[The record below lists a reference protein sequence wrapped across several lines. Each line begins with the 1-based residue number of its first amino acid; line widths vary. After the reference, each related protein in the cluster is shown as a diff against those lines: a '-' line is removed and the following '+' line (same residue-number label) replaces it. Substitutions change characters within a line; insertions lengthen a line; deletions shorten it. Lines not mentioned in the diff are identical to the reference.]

1 MKDKKQ
7 ARRRKGD
14 RNETPEV
21 REPLGRRFGG
31 WLRRSW
37 PAILILLVTTGVFL
51 YLFFTA
57 NRGRIFKNAVDREE
71 GERTANG
78 ETVVTTVEKA
88 KVLNISKDTVNPD
101 PMNPDGKEKGTQRA
115 LIEMTSG
122 SHKGQRFELDV
133 MPGWYTDDKLEEGSA
148 ITVAM
153 SENLQT
159 GEISFDSETYSHDRS
174 TGVYIV
180 LGLFLLVVLLVGGK
194 TGLKSLVGLAFTVVA
209 LIWIFCPL
217 WMKGAEPV
225 PLAFGLCVLVS
236 VMSFTILGGV
246 SKKVICAVLGTV
258 AGMGL
263 AALFSFLA
271 QRICRIDSYALYD
284 AGRDFVD
291 LANLQQRGYELH
303 LQGLLS
309 AGIIISSLGAVMDV
323 AMSLS
328 SSIRELKTVNPSL
341 GFSGLWRSGM
351 RIGRDMVGTMTNT
364 LILAFVG
371 SSLVLVIR
379 LWSQGPSYTRLISSR
394 YLSVELISALSSSIG
409 VILAV
414 PLTALIGA
422 LLFGRGGKPRKGT

>member
-1 MKDKKQ
+1 MNARKQPKPRQ
-7 ARRRKGD
+7 ARAAA
-14 RNETPEV
+14 
-21 REPLGRRFGG
+21 EPKLPLTRRFTA

-37 PAILILLVTTGVFL
+37 PAILILVLTTGVFL

-57 NRGRIFKNAVDREE
+57 NQGRIFRNESSREE
-71 GERTANG
+71 GRRTVNG
-78 ETVVTTVEKA
+78 ETVQVTVERA
-88 KVLNISKDTVNPD
+88 KVINLSKDTVNPD

-115 LIEMTSG
+115 LIELRSG
-122 SHKGQRFELDV
+122 PHAGERFELDV
-133 MPGWYTDDKLEEGSA
+133 MPGWYTDDKLEIGSL
-148 ITVAM
+148 ITIPVA
-153 SENLQT
+153 ENLDT
-159 GEISFDSETYSHDRS
+159 GEIQFDSETYSHDRS
-174 TGVYIV
+174 TGVYVV
-180 LGLFLLVVLLVGGK
+180 LGLFLLVVLLVGGR
-194 TGLKSLVGLAFTVVA
+194 TGLKSLLGLVFTVVA

-246 SKKVICAVLGTV
+246 SRKTVCAVLGTV

-271 QRICRIDSYALYD
+271 QRICKIDSYALYD

-291 LANLQQRGYELH
+291 LANLQQRGYDLH

-309 AGIIISSLGAVMDV
+309 AGIIIASLGAVMDV

-328 SSIRELKTVNPSL
+328 SAVSELKTVNQSL
-341 GFSGLWRSGM
+341 GFAGLWRSGM

-371 SSLVLVIR
+371 SSLVLVLR

-422 LLFGRGGKPRKGT
+422 AFFGKAKSRQ

>member
-1 MKDKKQ
+1 MNARKQPKPRQ
-7 ARRRKGD
+7 ARAAA
-14 RNETPEV
+14 
-21 REPLGRRFGG
+21 EPKLPLTRRFTA

-37 PAILILLVTTGVFL
+37 PAILILVLTTGVFL

-57 NRGRIFKNAVDREE
+57 NQGRIFRNESSREE
-71 GERTANG
+71 GRRTVNG
-78 ETVVTTVEKA
+78 ETVQVTVERA
-88 KVLNISKDTVNPD
+88 KVINLSKDTVNPD

-115 LIEMTSG
+115 LIELRSG
-122 SHKGQRFELDV
+122 PHAGERFELDV
-133 MPGWYTDDKLEEGSA
+133 MPGWYTDDKLEIGSL
-148 ITVAM
+148 ITIPVA
-153 SENLQT
+153 ENLDT
-159 GEISFDSETYSHDRS
+159 GEIQFDSETYSHDRS
-174 TGVYIV
+174 TGVYVV
-180 LGLFLLVVLLVGGK
+180 LGLFLLVVLLVGGR
-194 TGLKSLVGLAFTVVA
+194 TGLKSLLGLVFTVVA

-246 SKKVICAVLGTV
+246 SRKTVCAVLGTV

-271 QRICRIDSYALYD
+271 QRICKIDSYALYD

-291 LANLQQRGYELH
+291 LANLQQRGYDLH

-309 AGIIISSLGAVMDV
+309 AGIIIASLGAVMDV

-328 SSIRELKTVNPSL
+328 SAVSELKTVNQSL
-341 GFSGLWRSGM
+341 GFAGLWRSGM

-371 SSLVLVIR
+371 SSLVLVLR
-379 LWSQGPSYTRLISSR
+379 LWSQGPSYIRLISSR

-422 LLFGRGGKPRKGT
+422 AFFGKAKSRQ

>member
-1 MKDKKQ
+1 MNARKQ
-7 ARRRKGD
+7 PKPRQ
-14 RNETPEV
+14 V
-21 REPLGRRFGG
+21 RAAAEPKPPLPRRFAA

-37 PAILILLVTTGVFL
+37 PAILILILTTGVFF

-57 NRGRIFKNAVDREE
+57 NQGRIFRNEASREE
-71 GERTANG
+71 GQRTVNG
-78 ETVVTTVEKA
+78 ETVQVTVERA
-88 KVLNISKDTVNPD
+88 KVINLSKDTVNPD

-115 LIEMTSG
+115 LIELRSG
-122 SHKGQRFELDV
+122 PHAGERFELDV
-133 MPGWYTDDKLEEGSA
+133 MPGWYTDDKLELGSL
-148 ITVAM
+148 ITIAVA
-153 SENLQT
+153 ENLDT
-159 GEISFDSETYSHDRS
+159 GEIQFDSSTYSHDRS
-174 TGVYIV
+174 IGVYVV
-180 LGLFLLVVLLVGGK
+180 LGLFLLVVLLVGGR
-194 TGLKSLVGLAFTVVA
+194 TGLKSLLGLVFTVVA

-246 SKKVICAVLGTV
+246 SRKTICAVLGTV

-271 QRICRIDSYALYD
+271 QRICKIDSYALYD

-291 LANLQQRGYELH
+291 LANLQQRGYDLH

-309 AGIIISSLGAVMDV
+309 AGIIIASLGAVMDV

-328 SSIRELKTVNPSL
+328 SAVSELKTVNQSL
-341 GFSGLWRSGM
+341 GFAGLWRSGM

-371 SSLVLVIR
+371 SSLVLVLR
-379 LWSQGPSYTRLISSR
+379 LWSQGPSYIRLISSR

-422 LLFGRGGKPRKGT
+422 AFFGKAKSRQ